1 MAQDF
6 SFDIVSKTDMQE
18 VANAIQ
24 QAQKEMAQRFDFKGS
39 KSSIELTAD
48 ELTLVS
54 DDEGKLRSVKDIV
67 ETRLVKRGVSLKALD
82 YGKLEDA
89 AMGTVRQKAKIV
101 QGIES
106 EKAKAVVKTIKD
118 AKLKVQASIQ
128 SDQVRVTGRSKDDL
142 QKAMALVKEKDFG
155 IPLQFTNYRG

>member
-6 SFDIVSKTDMQE
+6 SFDIVSKTEMQE
-18 VANAIQ
+18 VTNAIQ
-24 QAQKEMAQRFDFKGS
+24 QAQKELSQRFDFKGS
-39 KSSIELTAD
+39 KSTIELTKD
-48 ELTLVS
+48 EIVLVS

-67 ETRLVKRGVSLKALD
+67 ETKLVKRGVSLKALD

-89 AMGTVRQKAKIV
+89 SLGTVRQKAKIV

-106 EKAKAVVKTIKD
+106 EKAKAIVKAIKD
-118 AKLKVQASIQ
+118 AKLKLQASIQ

-142 QKAMALVKEKDFG
+142 QRAISVIKENDFG
-155 IPLQFTNYRG
+155 IPLQFTNY

>member
-1 MAQDF
+1 MAQEF
-6 SFDIVSKTDMQE
+6 SFDIVSKTELQE

-24 QAQKEMAQRFDFKGS
+24 QAQKELAQRFDFKGS
-39 KSSIELTAD
+39 KSTIELSND
-48 ELTLVS
+48 EITLVS

-67 ETRLVKRGVSLKALD
+67 ETKLVKRGVSLKALD

-89 AMGTVRQKAKIV
+89 SMGTVRQKAKIV

-106 EKAKAVVKTIKD
+106 EKAKAIVKSIKD

-142 QKAMALVKEKDFG
+142 QKAMSIVKEKDFG

>member
-6 SFDIVSKTDMQE
+6 SFDIVSKVEMQE
-18 VANAIQ
+18 VANAVN
-24 QAQKEMAQRFDFKGS
+24 QAQKELAQRFDFKGS
-39 KSSIELTAD
+39 KSEIQLAND

-54 DDEGKLRSVKDIV
+54 DDETKLRSLKDIV
-67 ETRLVKRGVSLKALD
+67 EGRLVKRNVSLKAID
-82 YGKLEDA
+82 YGKIEQA
-89 AMGTVRQKAKIV
+89 ALGTVRQKAKIV

-106 EKAKAVVKTIKD
+106 EKAKSIVKAIKD
-118 AKLKVQASIQ
+118 AKLKVQAAIQ

-142 QKAMALVKEKDFG
+142 QKAISLVKERDFG

>member
-1 MAQDF
+1 MPQEF

-24 QAQKEMAQRFDFKGS
+24 QAQKELATRFDFKGS
-39 KSSIELTAD
+39 KSSIEFAD
-48 ELTLVS
+48 EEITLVS
-54 DDEGKLRSVKDIV
+54 DDEMKLRGLKEIL
-67 ETRLVKRGVSLKALD
+67 EGKLVKRKVALKSID

-89 AMGTVRQKAKIV
+89 SLGTVRQKAKIV

-106 EKAKAVVKTIKD
+106 DKAKAIVKAIKD
-118 AKLKVQASIQ
+118 AKVKVQASIQ
-128 SDQVRVTGRSKDDL
+128 GDQVRVTGRSKDDL
-142 QKAMALVKEKDFG
+142 QRAMSVVKENDYA

>member
-1 MAQDF
+1 MAQEF

-24 QAQKEMAQRFDFKGS
+24 QAQKELAQRFDFKGS
-39 KSSIELTAD
+39 KSSIELAAD
-48 ELTLVS
+48 EIVLSS
-54 DDEGKLRSVKDIV
+54 DDEGKLRQVKDIV
-67 ETRLVKRGVSLKALD
+67 ESKLVKRKVSLKALD
-82 YGKLEDA
+82 YGKVEPA
-89 AMGTVRQKAKIV
+89 AGATVRQSAKIV

-106 EKAKAVVKTIKD
+106 EKAKAIVRTIKD

-128 SDQVRVTGRSKDDL
+128 SDQVRVVGRSKDDL
-142 QKAMALVKEKDFG
+142 QKAISLVRENDFG

>member
-1 MAQDF
+1 MPQEF

-24 QAQKEMAQRFDFKGS
+24 QAQKELAQRFDFKGS
-39 KSSIELTAD
+39 KSSIELAND
-48 ELTLVS
+48 EITLSS

-67 ETRLVKRGVSLKALD
+67 ESKLVKRKVSLKALD
-82 YGKLEDA
+82 YGKLEA
-89 AMGTVRQKAKIV
+89 AAGSTVRQKAKII

-106 EKAKAVVKTIKD
+106 EKAKAIVRTIKD

-128 SDQVRVTGRSKDDL
+128 SDQVRVVGRSKDDL
-142 QKAMALVKEKDFG
+142 QKAMALVREQDYG
-155 IPLQFTNYRG
+155 VPLQFTNYRG